1 MFSEIGMLRVRKENP
16 LLEPGRVFKDYDV
29 HRQLSFEERLE
40 DLDSLSLKF
49 WLTKFVRDVANK
61 TGGRYTPRSLYEI
74 FCGLKRHLTMD

>member
-1 MFSEIGMLRVRKENP
+1 MFSEIGMLRVRKEIP

-29 HRQLSFEERLE
+29 HRELSFEERLE

-49 WLTKFVRDVANK
+49 WLTKFVQDVANK

-74 FCGLKRHLTMD
+74 VCGLKRHLTMN